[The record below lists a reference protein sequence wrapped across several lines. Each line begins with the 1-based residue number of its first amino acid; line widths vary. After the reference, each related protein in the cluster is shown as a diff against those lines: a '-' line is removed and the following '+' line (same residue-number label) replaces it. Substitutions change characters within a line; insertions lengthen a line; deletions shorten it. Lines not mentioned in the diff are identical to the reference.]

1 MKKQKKGG
9 RRTINQISL
18 SGNSPSSMK
27 EYNYEYPSEVVP
39 GWDSKISN
47 SVEAEEE
54 IIRRRFDKPSQVK
67 LDKKALSIPGLVS
80 SSGSFVNFTGNIHP
94 VNISEIKS
102 DSQGTKKVFMRG
114 NIPKEIKRQNYE
126 KIIDRINQAFLLKW
140 QDITELKDKDIDI
153 NLTFETDPESSDA
166 EVVYTIYVSDLDTN
180 EIETVWN
187 ELRKLFNQIT
197 NTLKHNLPRYR
208 KKVENL
214 EQMAV
219 IHIEW

>member
-1 MKKQKKGG
+1 
-9 RRTINQISL
+9 
-18 SGNSPSSMK
+18 MK

-94 VNISEIKS
+94 VNIPEIKS

-208 KKVENL
+208 NKVENL

>member
-1 MKKQKKGG
+1 
-9 RRTINQISL
+9 
-18 SGNSPSSMK
+18 MK

-80 SSGSFVNFTGNIHP
+80 SSGSFVNFTSNIHP
-94 VNISEIKS
+94 VNIPEIKS

>member
-1 MKKQKKGG
+1 
-9 RRTINQISL
+9 
-18 SGNSPSSMK
+18 MK